1 MILSDQDRV
10 RLQPAADRAGYS
22 LASLESDLAAGK
34 AMLWHFEGMTVTS
47 EVDEDGVCDIRLG
60 GGKMTREALAELEHA
75 VLTSPFHSCIN
86 SIRVWG
92 RKGWLRLLPH
102 WTFCGVE
109 DGLVILELK
118 NEK

>member
-1 MILSDQDRV
+1 VTLSDEDRA
-10 RLQPAADRAGYS
+10 RLQPAADAAGYP
-22 LASLESDLAAGK
+22 LADLEQKLATGH
-34 AMLWHFEGMTVTS
+34 AMLWHVGEMTVTS

-60 GGKMTREALAELEHA
+60 GGKMTRETLRGLEQA
-75 VLTSPFHSCIN
+75 VLTSPFHSGVN

-102 WTFCGVE
+102 WTFCGFE